1 MKVSIDKAGR
11 IVIPKA
17 IRDRLG
23 LTPGTELE
31 CEDRADALL
40 LRLPEDRA
48 ALREEDGLLV
58 HDGQLPPGYDWNRLI
73 DDDRERRIRAILGDE
88 DPD

>member
-11 IVIPKA
+11 VVIPKA

-23 LTPGTELE
+23 LTAGTELE
-31 CEDRADALL
+31 CEDRADALV